1 MTPILYVKPLQ
12 LFVRE
17 NPRGGS
23 GRIMRMTASYQSI
36 FSNISA
42 IPPAAHDLKGVR
54 S

>member
-36 FSNISA
+36 FSNILLLRHM
-42 IPPAAHDLKGVR
+42 I
-54 S
+54 